1 MRRQLE
7 LTTNKSPRQDP
18 AFHTPKLDT
27 ALTDFKPCHRPR
39 RAIFKGA
46 FRRIPQLFFGLGNI
60 RPCARYVPDS
70 RRTLFHIKTLAS
82 FLLNQCLDIGQC
94 RSLPVSYIKNV
105 SSEYFL
111 RSHCKDVGKRYI
123 VYVAEVPRLRAVS
136 FKKRFF
142 ALGEI
147 NRLKP
152 CGDYR
157 SIRRVAVLPGA
168 EDRKI
173 AQAYRIKT
181 IEVAED
187 TAKPLCG
194 IFLQSIGR
202 SRVGSIFRLSYRHA
216 FCVAVY

>member
-39 RAIFKGA
+39 KAIFKRD
-46 FRRIPQLFFGLGNI
+46 FRSVSQHFFGLGNI

-70 RRTLFHIKTLAS
+70 RRTLFHIKTLAR
-82 FLLNQCLDIGQC
+82 FLLNQCLDIAQC

-123 VYVAEVPRLRAVS
+123 VYITEIARLRAVS
-136 FKKRFF
+136 LKKRFF
-142 ALGEI
+142 AVGKI
-147 NRLKP
+147 NRLKQ
-152 CGDYR
+152 CGDY
-157 SIRRVAVLPGA
+157 
-168 EDRKI
+168 
-173 AQAYRIKT
+173 
-181 IEVAED
+181 
-187 TAKPLCG
+187 C
-194 IFLQSIGR
+194 SIGR
-202 SRVGSIFRLSYRHA
+202 SRIGSIF
-216 FCVAVY
+216 